1 MNEQSNVGL
10 TGAKKAVIDALRNRA
25 KQARFTTELTVALQR
40 AGVRKE
46 EMEQALAE
54 LETEGVLM
62 IRDHFCADPHLDG
75 VDLRI
80 VALVENVEGADAHMS
95 AIHEIDS
102 AWDKWLAEYL
112 ANHRCG

>member
-10 TGAKKAVIDALRNRA
+10 AGAKKAVIDALRNRA
-25 KQARFTTELTVALQR
+25 KQARFMTELGVVLVR
-40 AGVRKE
+40 ANIGKE
-46 EMEQALAE
+46 QMEWALAE
-54 LETEGVLM
+54 LEAEGVVM

-80 VALVENVEGADAHMS
+80 VALVENGEGADAHMS

-102 AWDKWLAEYL
+102 AWDKWLADYL
-112 ANHRCG
+112 ANHRCT